1 GDSSSGKLVHGR
13 SPPSRTK
20 QSGPTM
26 SRKVVAVAAGEAHTL
41 ALTADGI
48 VFSWGRGT
56 FGRLGTGKDVDE
68 LFPVP
73 IASCG
78 ASSQRKKGG
87 LKAPQPNFVGIA
99 AGAYHSL
106 ALRGSHRSISL
117 LFFQF

>member
-1 GDSSSGKLVHGR
+1 
-13 SPPSRTK
+13 
-20 QSGPTM
+20 M

-41 ALTADGI
+41 ALTADGS

-73 IASCG
+73 VASCG
-78 ASSQRKKGG
+78 ASSQRKRGG
-87 LKAPQPNFVGIA
+87 LKAPLPNFVGIA

-106 ALRGSHRSISL
+106 ALRGYIKTCTLSAYPFIRPYNQPGLNPANVAFDHL
-117 LFFQF
+117 